1 MKTSNM
7 TKRELLPDLMDDGHL
22 SISGHETR
30 EELAE
35 AYDFLRRSFHKC
47 RGNIQPYGPE
57 MTRVILSNAR
67 RNGSSYREQ

>member
-30 EELAE
+30 EELA
-35 AYDFLRRSFHKC
+35 
-47 RGNIQPYGPE
+47 
-57 MTRVILSNAR
+57 
-67 RNGSSYREQ
+67 

>member
-7 TKRELLPDLMDDGHL
+7 TKRELLSVLLADGHL
-22 SISGHETR
+22 TITGRETR

-35 AYDFLRRSFHKC
+35 AYDYLRRAFHKC